1 MDMNI
6 TLAIP
11 VTGAILLINLVVNIL
26 RFLHIRKNGVEAAM
40 LTDLKDGQKNCTECF
55 KELNIS
61 STKSEVHLETIVT
74 QLQLLNT
81 NFNRRNN

>member
-11 VTGAILLINLVVNIL
+11 VTGAILLMNLVVNIL

-40 LTDLKDGQKNCTECF
+40 LTDLKDGQEKCEGCF
-55 KELNIS
+55 QQLNIS
-61 STKSEVHLETIVT
+61 NAQSVVHLENIVS

-81 NFNRRNN
+81 KL

>member
-11 VTGAILLINLVVNIL
+11 VTGAIILANTIVNLL
-26 RFLHIRKNGVEAAM
+26 RYLHIKKNGIEASM
-40 LTDLKDGQKNCTECF
+40 LSDLKDGQEKCTQCF
-55 KELNIS
+55 KELNIN
-61 STKSEVHLETIVT
+61 STKSEVHLETIVQ

-81 NFNRRNN
+81 NISNWRK